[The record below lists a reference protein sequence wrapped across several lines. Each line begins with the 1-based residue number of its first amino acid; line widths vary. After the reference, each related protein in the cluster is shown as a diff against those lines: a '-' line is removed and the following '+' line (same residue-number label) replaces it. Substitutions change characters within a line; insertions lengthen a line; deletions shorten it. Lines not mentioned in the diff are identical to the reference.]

1 MIAISLGVFFIYL
14 NYAERTERQRHKTIL
29 KTIAVFVVSYTG
41 FLILWIQIKDYYG
54 YGVAY
59 TGARLVMF
67 VKDVNIEETRRPQRD
82 TIEVT
87 FSPLR
92 DYNMLI
98 DLPVR
103 TSSYTFN
110 APLTFAIM
118 ATLFPFLRRR
128 RRAYLEALLI
138 LLSVHLLYVFSLYA
152 EGLTNILIERRLEKQ
167 GLHRV
172 ILYQFLWQFTDNM
185 VIRFEPFLIGF
196 YMFIRFRL

>member
-1 MIAISLGVFFIYL
+1 MQEEPKKQSLKATI
-14 NYAERTERQRHKTIL
+14 RTV
-29 KTIAVFVVSYTG
+29 AVFIISYIV
-41 FLILWIQIKDYYG
+41 FLVLWIQIKDYYG
-54 YGVAY
+54 YAVAY
-59 TGARLVMF
+59 TGAKLVMF
-67 VKDVNIEETRRPQRD
+67 VKDVNIEEMRRPQRD

-152 EGLTNILIERRLEKQ
+152 EGLTNILIERRLEKP